1 MNPREISARFLLQSR
16 CLLGLSVLLFLVS
29 TPPQL
34 GKISKAITSGAAG
47 IALGAAWIQRR
58 QYQQYAP
65 MAGVYSRHELQV
77 FGQFLQTQSEM
88 SLAAVSGMWETVN
101 AQVLSPIEQPLL
113 EDGPTPMAQWW
124 PLLRNYPSVLI
135 WGPQGSGKTTA
146 ANRLVI
152 ERLQA
157 GHQVRVAD
165 PHWAKGDWNYPGVEV
180 VGAGMDYDAID
191 GAIAWYAQTVK
202 ERYEQRA
209 QGKKDFAP
217 ITFVAE
223 EFTNWGNRC
232 QAAAAF
238 LSVALSDTRKV
249 AMSALF
255 ISHGRSLDCVGGGK
269 GLAQTRDDSM
279 LELKLLATPDPNAPN
294 GVRPSFLGE
303 LKRPATKVK
312 DAELVALEQWSPP
325 IMIAPK
331 GKELSNDQP
340 PTETTVIDPLT
351 VGLNSLLD
359 LAEPVVVGRDEDEK
373 LLKII
378 QEFGQGKKLVTPSQI
393 KSNRRP
399 LRDLPTEA
407 ISLLLEKLVLRGIGT
422 LQGDA
427 KGVKWQPPTIS
438 DNGDKIQ

>member
-34 GKISKAITSGAAG
+34 GKVGKAIASGAAAV
-47 IALGAAWIQRR
+47 ALGAAWVQRR
-58 QYQQYAP
+58 QYQQYEP
-65 MAGVYSRHELQV
+65 MSGVYSRHELQV

-101 AQVLSPIEQPLL
+101 AQVLSPLEQPLL

-157 GHQVRVAD
+157 GHRVRVAD

-180 VGAGMDYDAID
+180 IGAGMDYDAID

-202 ERYEQRA
+202 ERYEARA
-209 QGKKDFAP
+209 NGQKNFEP

-232 QAAAAF
+232 QAAAVF

-312 DAELVALEQWSPP
+312 DAELVAVEQWSPP

-331 GKELSNDQP
+331 GKDLSDHQP
-340 PTETTVIDPLT
+340 PIETVAIDPFT
-351 VGLNSLLD
+351 ACLNSLVD
-359 LAEPVVVGRDEDEK
+359 
-373 LLKII
+373 
-378 QEFGQGKKLVTPSQI
+378 GQKFVS
-393 KSNRRP
+393 SR
-399 LRDLPTEA
+399 
-407 ISLLLEKLVLRGIGT
+407 
-422 LQGDA
+422 
-427 KGVKWQPPTIS
+427 
-438 DNGDKIQ
+438 